1 MQTILG
7 ISYMMETL
15 PDCKFIYFK
24 GRLRVQT
31 DALREELLP
40 ADTNDLDCRMAEGRS
55 CFKSGQNHYFN

>member
-1 MQTILG
+1 
-7 ISYMMETL
+7 MMAKHCRIVYL
-15 PDCKFIYFK
+15 FIFK

-55 CFKSGQNHYFN
+55 CFKSGQNH